1 MSSIRLR
8 LLKRLVAPILVFNLL
23 AASLTYL
30 LAWTPAQR
38 AFDQGLLDA
47 AGALA
52 TRLRPGG
59 AALDLPANLP
69 ASLPEAARALGAA
82 SPDASWFV
90 VRDAQGRVL
99 AGDPAFPRRAGGE
112 PVRDERMH
120 GQPVRVA
127 SLLVPGSS
135 GPVEVGVARTLAQRQ
150 QVRSAIVRALVL
162 LEVVFSLALVGLVW
176 FSVGNGLAPLARLRA
191 RLDAR
196 GSHDLAPLVDAGMPR
211 ELLPLVS
218 AFNALLER
226 IAAGARAQ
234 DDFRANVAHQLRTP
248 LAGLRLQL
256 EWLAGRHRDDPETV
270 RSVELLLQAN
280 ERMIRQANQLLA
292 LERAA
297 PERFAQARFSALDLS
312 SIVGESVQSFVE
324 RALRKDIDLGFELAP
339 SWLEGER
346 HMLRD
351 LVDNLVDNALRYTPA
366 QGRVTVRCRPTPEG
380 VVFAVEDS
388 GPGIP
393 SEKRAR
399 VFQRFVRLDQHSQ
412 GSGLGLAIVREIGAA
427 HGARVELGE
436 GAEGSGLRVTV
447 RFPAERSVP
456 PQSAPEV

>member
-8 LLKRLVAPILVFNLL
+8 LLKWLVAPILVFNLL

-30 LAWTPAQR
+30 LAWTPAQL

-47 AGALA
+47 ATGLA
-52 TRLRPGG
+52 ARLRPGTEETG
-59 AALDLPANLP
+59 LDLSAVHMLDT
-69 ASLPEAARALGAA
+69 GA
-82 SPDASWFV
+82 PDASWYV
-90 VRDAQGRVL
+90 VRDGNGKVL
-99 AGDPAFPRRAGGE
+99 AGDPEFPRRQGGE

-120 GQPVRVA
+120 GRPVRVA
-127 SLLVPGSS
+127 SLLVPGGA
-135 GPVEVGVARTLAQRQ
+135 GPLEVGVARTLSQRQ

-162 LEVVFSLALVGLVW
+162 LEVLFSLALVGLVW

-196 GSHDLAPLVDAGMPR
+196 GSHDLAPLDDSGMPR
-211 ELLPLVS
+211 ELAPLVT
-218 AFNALLER
+218 AFNALLGR

-256 EWLAGRHRDDPETV
+256 EWLAERHRDDPETA

-280 ERMIRQANQLLA
+280 ERMIRQANQLLS
-292 LERAA
+292 LERAGPDRFEQAQLA
-297 PERFAQARFSALDLS
+297 PLDLS
-312 SIVGESVQSFVE
+312 AIVAEAVQSFVE
-324 RALRKDIDLGFELAP
+324 RAVRKDIDLGFELEP
-339 SWLEGER
+339 TQVSGEQ

-366 QGRVTVRCRPTPEG
+366 QGRVTVHCRPTPEG
-380 VVFAVEDS
+380 ALFAVEDS

-393 SEKRAR
+393 PEKRAR

-412 GSGLGLAIVREIGAA
+412 GSGLGLAIVREIAAA
-427 HGARVELGE
+427 HGAQVELGDAP
-436 GAEGSGLRVTV
+436 GGQGLRVAV
-447 RFPAERSVP
+447 HFMEP
-456 PQSAPEV
+456 

>member
-8 LLKRLVAPILVFNLL
+8 LLKWLVAPILVFNLL

-47 AGALA
+47 ATGLA
-52 TRLRPGG
+52 TRLRSGG
-59 AALDLPANLP
+59 AAVHPPADLPA
-69 ASLPEAARALGAA
+69 AARVLGAG

-90 VRDAQGRVL
+90 VRDAEGRTL
-99 AGDPAFPRRAGGE
+99 AGDPAFPRRTGDE
-112 PVRDERMH
+112 PVRDDRMH
-120 GQPVRVA
+120 GQAVRVA
-127 SLLVPGSS
+127 SLLVPGSG
-135 GPVEVGVARTLAQRQ
+135 GPVEVGVARTLSQRQ

-162 LEVVFSLALVGLVW
+162 LEVVFSLSLVGLVW
-176 FSVGNGLAPLARLRA
+176 FSVGNGLAPLGRLRA

-196 GSHDLAPLVDAGMPR
+196 GSHDLAPLVDDGMPR
-211 ELLPLVS
+211 ELLPVVN

-226 IAAGARAQ
+226 IAAGAKAQ

-256 EWLAGRHRDDPETV
+256 EWLADRHRGDPETL
-270 RSVELLLQAN
+270 RTVEQLLQAN
-280 ERMIRQANQLLA
+280 ERMIRQANQLLS
-292 LERAA
+292 LERAGPDRFQRVQLA
-297 PERFAQARFSALDLS
+297 PLDLS
-312 SIVGESVQSFVE
+312 GIVAESIQAFVE
-324 RALRKDIDLGFELAP
+324 RALRKDIDLGFELEPAP
-339 SWLEGER
+339 VAGEH

-366 QGRVTVRCRPTPEG
+366 HGTVTVRCRATPAGALFE
-380 VVFAVEDS
+380 VEDS

-393 SEKRAR
+393 PEKRAQ

-412 GSGLGLAIVREIGAA
+412 GSGLGLAIVREIAAA
-427 HGARVELGE
+427 HRARVELGD
-436 GAEGSGLRVTV
+436 GTNGRGLRVAV
-447 RFPAERSVP
+447 CFPEHEP
-456 PQSAPEV
+456 PRRA

>member
-8 LLKRLVAPILVFNLL
+8 LLKWLVAPILVFNLL

-47 AGALA
+47 AIGLA

-59 AALDLPANLP
+59 ASVDLPVNLP
-69 ASLPEAARALGAA
+69 DAARVLGAG

-90 VRDAQGRVL
+90 VRDAGGRVL
-99 AGDPAFPRRAGGE
+99 AGDPAFPRRSGSA
-112 PVRDERMH
+112 PVRDDRMN

-127 SLLVPGSS
+127 SLLVPASA
-135 GPVEVGVARTLAQRQ
+135 GPVEVGVARTLSQRQ

-196 GSHDLAPLVDAGMPR
+196 GSHDLAPLEDGGMPR
-211 ELLPLVS
+211 ELLPVVN

-270 RSVELLLQAN
+270 RTVELLLQAN
-280 ERMIRQANQLLA
+280 ERMIRQANQLLS
-292 LERAA
+292 LERAG
-297 PERFAQARFSALDLS
+297 PERFAQARFAPLDLS
-312 SIVGESVQSFVE
+312 GIVGESVQSFVE
-324 RALRKDIDLGFELAP
+324 RALRKDIDLGFELEPA
-339 SWLEGER
+339 WLEGER

-366 QGRVTVRCRPTPEG
+366 QGRVTVYCRPTPDG
-380 VVFAVEDS
+380 VLFAVEDS
-388 GPGIP
+388 GPGIAP
-393 SEKRAR
+393 EKRAQ

-412 GSGLGLAIVREIGAA
+412 GSGLGLAIVREIAAA
-427 HGARVELGE
+427 HGAQVTLGDGPDN
-436 GAEGSGLRVTV
+436 GAGGRGLLVAL
-447 RFPAERSVP
+447 RFPPSRP
-456 PQSAPEV
+456 

>member
-8 LLKRLVAPILVFNLL
+8 LLKWLVAPILVFNLL

-30 LAWTPAQR
+30 LAWTPAQL

-47 AGALA
+47 ATGLA
-52 TRLRPGG
+52 ARLRPGNPAMG
-59 AALDLPANLP
+59 LELPAAQVLQ
-69 ASLPEAARALGAA
+69 AGA
-82 SPDASWFV
+82 PDPSWFV
-90 VRDAQGRVL
+90 VRDAHGGVL
-99 AGDPAFPRRAGGE
+99 AGDPAFPRREGAE
-112 PVRDERMH
+112 PVRDDRMH
-120 GQPVRVA
+120 GQPVRIA
-127 SLLVPGSS
+127 SLLVPGRH
-135 GPVEVGVARTLAQRQ
+135 GPVEVGVARTLSQRQ

-162 LEVVFSLALVGLVW
+162 LEVLFSLALVGLVW

-196 GSHDLAPLVDAGMPR
+196 GSHDLAPLDDSGMPR
-211 ELLPLVS
+211 ELTPLVA
-218 AFNALLER
+218 AFNALLGR

-280 ERMIRQANQLLA
+280 ERMIRQANQLLS
-292 LERAA
+292 LERAG
-297 PERFAQARFSALDLS
+297 PDRFEQTQLVPLDLS
-312 SIVGESVQSFVE
+312 AIVGESVQTFVE
-324 RALRKDIDLGFELAP
+324 QALRKDIDLGFELAP
-339 SWLEGER
+339 ARIRGER

-366 QGRVTVRCRPTPEG
+366 QGKVTVQCRATADG
-380 VVFAVEDS
+380 VLFAVEDS

-393 SEKRAR
+393 LEKRAQ

-412 GSGLGLAIVREIGAA
+412 GSGLGLAIVREIAAA
-427 HGARVELGE
+427 HGARVELGDVE
-436 GAEGSGLRVTV
+436 GARGLRVAV
-447 RFPAERSVP
+447 DFPPA
-456 PQSAPEV
+456 

>member
-69 ASLPEAARALGAA
+69 ASLPEAARALGVA

>member
-8 LLKRLVAPILVFNLL
+8 LLKWLVAPILVFNLL

-30 LAWTPAQR
+30 LAWTPAQL

-47 AGALA
+47 ATGLA
-52 TRLRPGG
+52 ARLRPGAEETG
-59 AALDLPANLP
+59 LDLSAVHMLE
-69 ASLPEAARALGAA
+69 SGA
-82 SPDASWFV
+82 PDASWYV
-90 VRDAQGRVL
+90 VRDGNGKVL
-99 AGDPAFPRRAGGE
+99 AGDPDFPRRQGGE

-127 SLLVPGSS
+127 SLLVPGSA
-135 GPVEVGVARTLAQRQ
+135 GPLEVGVARTLSQRQ

-162 LEVVFSLALVGLVW
+162 LDVLFSLALVGLVW

-196 GSHDLAPLVDAGMPR
+196 GSHDLAPLDDSGMPR
-211 ELLPLVS
+211 ELAPLGA
-218 AFNALLER
+218 AFNALLGR

-256 EWLAGRHRDDPETV
+256 EWLAERHRDDPETA

-280 ERMIRQANQLLA
+280 ERMIRQANQLLS
-292 LERAA
+292 LERAGPDRFEQAQLA
-297 PERFAQARFSALDLS
+297 PLDLS
-312 SIVGESVQSFVE
+312 AIVAEAVQSFVE
-324 RALRKDIDLGFELAP
+324 RAVRKDIDLGFELEP
-339 SWLEGER
+339 TQVSGER

-366 QGRVTVRCRPTPEG
+366 QGTVTVHCRPTPEG
-380 VVFAVEDS
+380 ALFAVEDS

-393 SEKRAR
+393 PEKRAR

-412 GSGLGLAIVREIGAA
+412 GSGLGLAIVREIAAA
-427 HGARVELGE
+427 HGAQVELGDAP
-436 GAEGSGLRVTV
+436 GGQGLRVAV
-447 RFPAERSVP
+447 HY
-456 PQSAPEV
+456 PEP